1 MPCLLARLRLPWRRG
16 LAAAALLLPLLAA
29 CATAPGTGRTFF
41 TGGLTEEGEADL
53 GRQEHPKVLAE
64 FGGASEDPELRR
76 YVSSI
81 GDQLAQTSERSD
93 PDVTFPVPHT
103 PAVNAFSL
111 PDAYGYTT
119 RGLLLLPHTRP

>member
-41 TGGLTEEGEADL
+41 TGGLSEEGEADL

-64 FGGASEDPELRR
+64 FGGAYEDPELSR

-81 GDQLAQTSERSD
+81 GDLLAPTSERSALD
-93 PDVTFPVPHT
+93 FTLTVLALPAVHDFVPHGG
-103 PAVNAFSL
+103 AVA
-111 PDAYGYTT
+111 T
-119 RGLLLLPHTRP
+119 

>member
-41 TGGLTEEGEADL
+41 TGGLSDEGEADL

-64 FGGASEDPELRR
+64 FGGAYEDPELSR

-81 GDQLAQTSERSD
+81 GDLLAQTSERSD
-93 PDVTFPVPHT
+93 LDFTFTVLDTPVVNRSEEHT
-103 PAVNAFSL
+103 SELQSL
-111 PDAYGYTT
+111 MRT
-119 RGLLLLPHTRP
+119 